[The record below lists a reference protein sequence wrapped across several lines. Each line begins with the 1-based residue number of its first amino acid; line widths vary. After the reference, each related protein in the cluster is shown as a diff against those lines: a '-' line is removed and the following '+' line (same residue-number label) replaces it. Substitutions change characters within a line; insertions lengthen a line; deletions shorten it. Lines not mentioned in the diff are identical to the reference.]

1 MLRNGLRRS
10 MLAGIAAAPQP
21 TVCLLLTLLM
31 RHRQSIA
38 ALLLIRV
45 PLRWR
50 PGEVTFLETFPPP
63 YPGGEVQDIR
73 TRILPSSSELAFEK
87 GRIFCSRRI
96 SRTPSTAMFSAAST
110 AGREI
115 SISGCRGEVATP
127 RLTTPGRFNLH
138 FAMRSE

>member
-1 MLRNGLRRS
+1 MLRNGLQRS

-21 TVCLLLTLLM
+21 TVCLLLTLLA

-38 ALLLIRV
+38 ALLLTRV

-50 PGEVTFLETFPPP
+50 PGEVMFLETFPRP

-73 TRILPSSSELAFEK
+73 TRILPSSSEPAFEK
-87 GRIFCSRRI
+87 DRISCSRPI
-96 SRTPSTAMFSAAST
+96 SRTPSTGMFSAAST

-115 SISGCRGEVATP
+115 SISVCRGEAGTP
-127 RLTTPGRFNLH
+127 
-138 FAMRSE
+138 